1 MKGLMFVLMVLTTIA
16 VSAQQSGFNYNIK
29 VKSTKGIVKKLNADM
44 TVIELA
50 GNANKRYVASNL
62 PEDFN
67 KDGLHVTFCGL
78 ESLIPPYM
86 RMIGTPIQ
94 LKIIQVTGKEK
105 KLFKLT
111 KKKFKL

>member
-1 MKGLMFVLMVLTTIA
+1 MALLSMSVA
-16 VSAQQSGFNYNIK
+16 AQQSGFNYNIK

-50 GNANKRYVASNL
+50 DNANKRFVASNL
-62 PEDFN
+62 PEEFN

-78 ESLIPPYM
+78 ESLIPPYI

-94 LKIIQVTGKEK
+94 LKTIQVTGKEK
-105 KLFKLT
+105 KIYKLT
-111 KKKFKL
+111 KKKYKL